1 MTGVKG
7 KTGTHKNRSNQWLAG
22 SASRI
27 RTDEVFSF
35 KPKIEVIEAVK
46 SDIEQR
52 GITKTEWL
60 DMAVESM
67 LSIEESTESGEKS
80 AGLPEIARE
89 AISHGLVRDAIATAI
104 QLKEAAISREKKAKR
119 PDEGAIAKW
128 QSEIEEL
135 EALL

>member
-7 KTGTHKNRSNQWLAG
+7 KTGTHRNRSNQWLSG

-35 KPKIEVIEAVK
+35 KPKIEVIEAIK

-67 LSIEESTESGEKS
+67 LGGEILEETEEKS
-80 AGLPEIARE
+80 AGLPLVARE
-89 AISHGLVRDAIATAI
+89 AISTAI
-104 QLKEAAISREKKAKR
+104 QLKEAAIRREKKLKN
-119 PDEGAIAKW
+119 PSEEAIAQW
-128 QSEIEEL
+128 QAEIEQL

>member
-22 SASRI
+22 TTARI

-35 KPKIEVIEAVK
+35 KPKIEVIEAIK
-46 SDIEQR
+46 TDIEQR
-52 GITKTEWL
+52 QISKTEWL

-67 LSIEESTESGEKS
+67 LGGQTPEETSERS
-80 AGLPEIARE
+80 AGLPEVARE
-89 AISHGLVRDAIATAI
+89 AIATSI
-104 QLKEAAISREKKAKR
+104 QLKDAAIRREKKAKT
-119 PDEGAIAKW
+119 PDKEAIAQW
-128 QSEIEEL
+128 QAEIEEL